1 MSVLVKIG
9 IALAVLLM
17 VASLI
22 VPLMLPLLE
31 GQQAPAPP
39 AVNGAMPEPDAGAA
53 AVAEDYEI
61 ITLLG
66 FDAIPAILNP
76 TFLSADEAQEW
87 MAPNEPVVG
96 VSINGDHRAYS
107 IPLLSRHEIVNDTVG
122 GEPIA
127 ITW

>member
-17 VASLI
+17 VASLM
-22 VPLMLPLLE
+22 VPLLLPLLE
-31 GQQAPAPP
+31 GQQAPPP

-53 AVAEDYEI
+53 TGEDYEI